1 VENVRDYPCPPA
13 VEPGV
18 TSKAQEA
25 PSRGQNAI
33 QMSEQGRLRV
43 VLAEPDYLVREG
55 LRVLLSECHG
65 IELVGSYRE
74 LAQLRSAV
82 GDHQPDVV
90 LTDAEFPAAS
100 PAAGIEL
107 LCELAETS
115 PALGLVLLTA
125 TANPSW
131 AEVLL
136 SRGADGR
143 AYVLKKHVSSA
154 DDLVSVIETVAARR
168 STIDPDVLDA
178 LLKARREKHSLLS
191 DLTRR
196 EHEVLAHM
204 ATGMSNEA
212 IAQALV
218 LTKRAVEKHINA
230 IFMKLHL
237 ARGNGIEP
245 RTKAVVMFLADD
257 HPRASS
263 PALRMGHSQRHSSP
277 LNVQSRPIPIP
288 LRADDPAA
296 GSWRGDRRGA
306 GGAHDRRVG
315 APYSSESGDDHR

>member
-1 VENVRDYPCPPA
+1 
-13 VEPGV
+13 
-18 TSKAQEA
+18 
-25 PSRGQNAI
+25 
-33 QMSEQGRLRV
+33 MSEQGRPRL
-43 VLAEPDYLVREG
+43 VLAEPDYLVREALTG
-55 LRVLLSECHG
+55 LLSACRS

-74 LAQLRSAV
+74 PLQLRSAIRE
-82 GDHQPDVV
+82 HQPVVV
-90 LTDAEFPAAS
+90 LTEAEFPGAA
-100 PAAGIEL
+100 PAAGVEL
-107 LCELAETS
+107 LSELAETS
-115 PALGLVLLTA
+115 PALGLVLLT
-125 TANPSW
+125 TSANPSW
-131 AEVLL
+131 AEMLL

-168 STIDPDVLDA
+168 STIDPEVLDA

-196 EHEVLAHM
+196 EHEVLAHI

-245 RTKAVVMFLADD
+245 RIKAVVMFLADD

-263 PALRMGHSQRHSSP
+263 PALRPGQSQRHSSP
-277 LNVQSRPIPIP
+277 LNAQSRPNPIP

-296 GSWRGDRRGA
+296 DSWRGDRRGA
-306 GGAHDRRVG
+306 GRAHDLRVG
-315 APYSSESGDDHR
+315 HRAHPNQVIIDEHISRWVCSCERNVNEIERAQIFGSAGSDP

>member
-1 VENVRDYPCPPA
+1 
-13 VEPGV
+13 
-18 TSKAQEA
+18 
-25 PSRGQNAI
+25 
-33 QMSEQGRLRV
+33 MSVQGRLRV

-55 LRVLLSECHG
+55 LRVLLSGCHR
-65 IELVGSYRE
+65 IELVGSYPE
-74 LAQLRSAV
+74 LSQLRSAV
-82 GDHQPDVV
+82 ADHQPDVV
-90 LTDAEFPAAS
+90 LTEAEFPGAP
-100 PAAGIEL
+100 PAAGIEW
-107 LCELAETS
+107 LCGLAETS

-125 TANPSW
+125 TADPTW
-131 AEVLL
+131 AATLL

-154 DDLVSVIETVAARR
+154 DDLVSAIETVAARR
-168 STIDPDVLDA
+168 SAIDPDVLDA

-218 LTKRAVEKHINA
+218 LTKRAVEKHIHA

-245 RTKAVVMFLADD
+245 RTKAVLMFLAND
-257 HPRASS
+257 HPGTAS
-263 PALRMGHSQRHSSP
+263 PVLRPGHSQRHSSP
-277 LNVQSRPIPIP
+277 VNAQSRPIP

-315 APYSSESGDDHR
+315 APCSSESGDDHR